1 MPYLASRR
9 CLTSHARPLATVED
23 PRDGRRPLPPS
34 GTGNGDAPADD
45 SRRIE
50 LWHALA
56 AAVLLLLLAEGL
68 LVQR

>member
-1 MPYLASRR
+1 MP
-9 CLTSHARPLATVED
+9 V
-23 PRDGRRPLPPS
+23 S
-34 GTGNGDAPADD
+34 GTGAAGAAGDD
-45 SRRIE
+45 SRRVE